1 MLAELLGAALS
12 YIGDEVYFKQEIE
25 RCFDGTTVLQSFERL
40 LLAHNIS
47 SEVISGIIND
57 PETLLL
63 GKQLRVPIVS
73 RVSGRLMSID
83 QKALGLFVN
92 FTLFTGLTDFVRRK
106 ERNGAGLVL
115 HMRLHN
121 KVCIGMPLCTLVV
134 HEQYFQQNEQ
144 AITET
149 LLNCFN
155 IV

>member
-1 MLAELLGAALS
+1 MLAKLLGAALP

-92 FTLFTGLTDFVRRK
+92 FTLFTGLTDFVR
-106 ERNGAGLVL
+106 
-115 HMRLHN
+115 
-121 KVCIGMPLCTLVV
+121 
-134 HEQYFQQNEQ
+134 
-144 AITET
+144 
-149 LLNCFN
+149 
-155 IV
+155 